1 MSSTTVTPMGRLSEN
16 FMGLQDNA
24 PAVIL
29 NPDAHPLA
37 VLAWCWGEV
46 ESLSEA
52 AGVYAS
58 AEAGRDGVADSGN
71 AFNAIF
77 THRLQHLPRVMG
89 LAIHALMDDRD
100 CMAAVLS
107 DEEGADQ

>member
-37 VLAWCWGEV
+37 VLA
-46 ESLSEA
+46 
-52 AGVYAS
+52 
-58 AEAGRDGVADSGN
+58 
-71 AFNAIF
+71 
-77 THRLQHLPRVMG
+77 
-89 LAIHALMDDRD
+89 
-100 CMAAVLS
+100 
-107 DEEGADQ
+107 